1 MILISMKSITLQVLL
16 AIVVVTLATMS
27 DGTQQ
32 VMNSVLIEDVNLITM
47 VDETPVLNQD
57 ILVVGGIIKE
67 IGDLN
72 SKTYDIDLLIDGT
85 NKFLIPGLSEM
96 HYHWRNIE
104 RPIETEIG
112 MMVVN
117 GVTTIRNMGEY
128 GWQDQ
133 IMIRDSLIRN
143 MIYPIS
149 YLTTGPYLKAND
161 LSSKAEIDSQLNQ
174 HTSMGYD
181 YLKIADDLESELY
194 AYLINEAEVQGLE
207 VVGHIQRSLPL
218 RKSLEQ
224 RSIDH
229 VEEFIYLF
237 STEERNDSVFV
248 NNSITEIKKSGVFI
262 NPTLAVF
269 EMITQFL
276 NNKKFDSLENHQHVA
291 YMLKDDASYWLSD
304 ENEYRVKLKPLELEG
319 NTAEVTID
327 KWFDWMKK
335 YTNQLNEAGVPLLTG
350 SDTFGLIV
358 PGFSIHRELE
368 LLVESG
374 LTPFEALL
382 TSTVNA
388 ARFTNR
394 LGSEGTIEVGKKAN
408 LVMLN
413 NNPLDDISNTQD
425 IVGVLVQTIWID
437 STQIKKVI
445 ENVTAKEY

>member
-1 MILISMKSITLQVLL
+1 MSSQSMKFITPLLLLAVLL
-16 AIVVVTLATMS
+16 DALVTNS
-27 DGTQQ
+27 DGTQK
-32 VMNSVLIEDVNLITM
+32 VMNSVFIEDVNLITM
-47 VDETPVLNQD
+47 VDETPVLSQD
-57 ILVVGGIIKE
+57 IHVVGGIIKE

-72 SKTYDIDLLIDGT
+72 SKTYDVDLLIEGT
-85 NKFLIPGLSEM
+85 DKFLIPGLSEM

-117 GVTTIRNMGEY
+117 GVTTIRNMAEY

-133 IMIRDSLIRN
+133 IMIRDSLIGN
-143 MIYPIS
+143 KTYQVN
-149 YLTTGPYLKAND
+149 YVTTGSYLKAND
-161 LSSKAEIDSQLNQ
+161 LSSKAEIDSQLHQ

-181 YLKIADDLESELY
+181 YLKIADDLEDELY
-194 AYLINEAEVQGLE
+194 TYLINEAEVQGLE

-237 STEERNDSVFV
+237 SPAERNDSEFI
-248 NNSITEIKKSGVFI
+248 NSSITEIKKSGVFI

-269 EMITQFL
+269 EMITHFL
-276 NNKKFDSLENHQHVA
+276 NDEKFDSLKNRQNIVF
-291 YMLKDDASYWLSD
+291 MLKDDAAYWLSE

-319 NTAEVTID
+319 NTAEMTLD

-335 YTNQLNEAGVPLLTG
+335 YTYQLNEAGVPLLTG
-350 SDTFGLIV
+350 SDTFGLMV

-374 LTPFEALL
+374 LTPYEALL
-382 TSTVNA
+382 ASTVNA

-408 LVMLN
+408 LVMLH
-413 NNPLDDISNTQD
+413 NNPLDDISNTRD
-425 IVGVLVQTIWID
+425 IAGVLVQSIWID

-445 ENVTAKEY
+445 KNVTAKEY